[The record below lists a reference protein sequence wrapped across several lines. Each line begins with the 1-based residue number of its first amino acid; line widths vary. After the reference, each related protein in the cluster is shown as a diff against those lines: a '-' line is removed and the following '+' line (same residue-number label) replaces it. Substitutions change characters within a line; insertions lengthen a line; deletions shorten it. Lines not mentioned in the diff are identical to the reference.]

1 MFKQQMNQNF
11 QAIVQESTEVNSS
24 NEQTFLLGGA
34 LFIFNLF
41 IMLFVGFYWMNPVM
55 HEFISGRPLL

>member
-1 MFKQQMNQNF
+1 MNQNF
-11 QAIVQESTEVNSS
+11 QAIVKDATEGNYS

-34 LFIFNLF
+34 LLFLNLF
-41 IMLFVGFYWMNPVM
+41 VMLFVGLYWMNPVI